1 MIKNDKKDSNLLE
14 KIFII
19 VFLILTVLAA
29 IAVIYLKINIGMEL
43 YQFVHRFY
51 NEYGILGVNI
61 GVFIISIFGNFT
73 IIFPVP
79 YLFGLILISLLPD
92 IHNNPMMLLLLG
104 FSAGFGASIGELTA
118 WILGRA
124 GEKTLRDSSKFE
136 KMNQWVEKG
145 YAPFLIF
152 LFAAT
157 PLPDDAFMIVVGFA
171 NYSLWK
177 TLLFCFIGKVTL
189 TCTTAF
195 MASAASETTLGQF
208 FLRLYGI
215 DLKMIETGVI
225 QTTSFN
231 EIVLSTVIWILTV
244 ILIAGFILVDWNEIF
259 TRITKRNKDLE
270 EEEESTSFQK

>member
-1 MIKNDKKDSNLLE
+1 MS
-14 KIFII
+14 
-19 VFLILTVLAA
+19 VLAA
-29 IAVIYLKINIGMEL
+29 IAVIYLEINIGMEL

-79 YLFGLILISLLPD
+79 YLFALILISLLPD
-92 IHNNPMMLLLLG
+92 IHNNPMMLLILG
-104 FSAGFGASIGELTA
+104 FSAGLGASIGELTA

-124 GEKTLRDSSKFE
+124 GEKTLKDSSKFE
-136 KMNQWVEKG
+136 KMNQWIEKG

-171 NYSLWK
+171 NYALWK

-195 MASAASETTLGQF
+195 IASAASETTLGYLF
-208 FLRLYGI
+208 FRLYGI
-215 DLKMIETGVI
+215 DLEMMETGAI
-225 QTTSFN
+225 QATSFGD
-231 EIVLSTVIWILTV
+231 IVLSTVIWVLTV
-244 ILIAGFILVDWNEIF
+244 ILIAGFILVDWDEVF
-259 TRITKRNKDLE
+259 TKLSRKNRNFDE
-270 EEEESTSFQK
+270 EEQEESTSFQK

>member
-1 MIKNDKKDSNLLE
+1 
-14 KIFII
+14 
-19 VFLILTVLAA
+19 VLAA
-29 IAVIYLKINIGMEL
+29 IAVIYLEINIGLEL

-79 YLFGLILISLLPD
+79 YLFALILISLLPE
-92 IHNNPMMLLLLG
+92 IQHNPLMLLLLG
-104 FSAGFGASIGELTA
+104 FSAGLGASIGELTA

-124 GEKTLRDSSKFE
+124 GEKTLKDSSKFE

-171 NYSLWK
+171 NYALWK
-177 TLLFCFIGKVTL
+177 TLLYCFIGKVTL

-195 MASAASETTLGQF
+195 MASAASETTLGQLF
-208 FLRLYGI
+208 FRLYGI
-215 DLKMIETGVI
+215 NLRVIETGAM
-225 QTTSFN
+225 QTTSFD
-231 EIVLSTVIWILTV
+231 EIVFSTVIWILTV

-259 TRITKRNKDLE
+259 TKLITKNKDVE
-270 EEEESTSFQK
+270 EDEESTSFQK

>member
-1 MIKNDKKDSNLLE
+1 
-14 KIFII
+14 
-19 VFLILTVLAA
+19 
-29 IAVIYLKINIGMEL
+29 MEL

-79 YLFGLILISLLPD
+79 YLFALILISLLPD
-92 IHNNPMMLLLLG
+92 IHNNPLMLLILG
-104 FSAGFGASIGELTA
+104 FSAGLGASIGELTA

-124 GEKTLRDSSKFE
+124 GEKTLKNSSKVE
-136 KMNQWVEKG
+136 KMNHWVEKG

-157 PLPDDAFMIVVGFA
+157 PLPDDAFMVVVGFA
-171 NYSLWK
+171 NYSLLK

-195 MASAASETTLGQF
+195 IASAASETTLGQF
-208 FLRLYGI
+208 FFRLYGI
-215 DLKMIETGVI
+215 DLRVIETGMI
-225 QTTSFN
+225 QTTSFD

-244 ILIAGFILVDWNEIF
+244 ILITGFILVDWNEIF
-259 TRITKRNKDLE
+259 NKKSKLLNKDIE
-270 EEEESTSFQK
+270 EEA